1 MSKEIRIRK
10 EIGSGRSGNSEVV
23 PFLNS
28 LPMKLVLL
36 GISIFI
42 LYSVYNSVKITVQK
56 VDIHSQAQREVAEL
70 RLQNLYLSLSM
81 KEMST
86 DRYLEK
92 EARDRLNFGANEEI
106 VFVIPENALE
116 GVADEVAK
124 ITGEVDPSPLSG
136 EFTLSK
142 WIEFIERGI

>member
-1 MSKEIRIRK
+1 MGKEIRFRK
-10 EIGSGRSGNSEVV
+10 ERGQSRSENSDIV

-28 LPMKLVLL
+28 IPMKLILL

-56 VDIHSQAQREVAEL
+56 VEIHSQAQREVAEL

-116 GVADEVAK
+116 GVQDEVSN
-124 ITGEVDPSPLSG
+124 IVEDGEASPLSG

-142 WIEFIERGI
+142 WIEFVERGI

>member
-1 MSKEIRIRK
+1 MGKEIRFRK
-10 EIGSGRSGNSEVV
+10 EREKSRSENSDIV

-42 LYSVYNSVKITVQK
+42 LYSVYNSVKITIQK
-56 VDIHSQAQREVAEL
+56 VEIHTQAQKEVAEL

-116 GVADEVAK
+116 GVTDEVAK
-124 ITGEVDPSPLSG
+124 ITGEGEASPLSG
-136 EFTLSK
+136 EFTLPE
-142 WIEFIERGI
+142 WIEFVERGI

>member
-1 MSKEIRIRK
+1 MGKEIRFRK
-10 EIGSGRSGNSEVV
+10 EREKSRGENTDIA

-28 LPMKLVLL
+28 LAMKLILL

-42 LYSVYNSVKITVQK
+42 LSSIYNSVKITVQK
-56 VDIHSQAQREVAEL
+56 VDIYSQAQREVAEL

-106 VFVIPENALE
+106 VFVIPENALD
-116 GVADEVAK
+116 GVTNEVAK
-124 ITGEVDPSPLSG
+124 ITGEGEPSPLSG

-142 WIEFIERGI
+142 WIEFVERGI

>member
-23 PFLNS
+23 TFLNS

-116 GVADEVAK
+116 GVADEVAR